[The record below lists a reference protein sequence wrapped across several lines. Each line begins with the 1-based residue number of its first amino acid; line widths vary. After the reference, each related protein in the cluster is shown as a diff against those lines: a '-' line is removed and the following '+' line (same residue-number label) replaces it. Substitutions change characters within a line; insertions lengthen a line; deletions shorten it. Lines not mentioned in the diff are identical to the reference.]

1 MNISGNEIILR
12 AISLADSKLL
22 MDLINDP
29 ETEKMLGGSS
39 FPVSLEGQEKWIQSQ
54 IGRQD
59 VLRCVVALKENVE
72 TGLGTVILSDIDYKN
87 GVAQI
92 HIKMDKKSGRGKGYG
107 TDALNAMV
115 GYAFTEMRLNCV
127 YAEVLEYN
135 QISQKLFEKC
145 GFHRDGL
152 LRSRVFKDGKYVNVI
167 SYSRLKEEQ

>member
-1 MNISGNEIILR
+1 MNITGNKILLR
-12 AISLADSKLL
+12 AISLKDTKLL

-59 VLRCVVALKENVE
+59 VLRCVVALKENIE
-72 TGLGTVILSDIDYKN
+72 SGLGTVILSDISYKN

-92 HIKMDKKSGRGKGYG
+92 HIKMDKRHGRGKGYG
-107 TDALNAMV
+107 TDALNAMLD
-115 GYAFTEMRLNCV
+115 YAFNEMRLNCI

-135 QISQKLFEKC
+135 HISQKLFEKC
-145 GFHRDGL
+145 GFHRDGF

-167 SYSRLKEEQ
+167 SYSRLKEDQ